1 MKISVSF
8 FCCIVFS
15 LNVFAQGNLV
25 GKRAPKIEIEKWIYP
40 KIKTAEWEVKGVP
53 EKIEGRII
61 VVDFWFTKCAPC
73 VASIPD
79 LNFLAKKYPEILFLS
94 ISFEKEDLINE
105 FLKKMVMY
113 YPVGSDPDSKTIN
126 SFGVQLYPETFLI
139 DEFGI
144 VRWQGSPFDL
154 NEEILNG
161 VLERQGKTKTLR
173 IPHSETKQLNSAYT
187 FTIQKHNLEM
197 GESSYFHYNPFDI
210 SILNRTLGDLLNV
223 FYGMSKPRIIN
234 RKNIPLETAFDIT
247 LKADKSITTEANCVE
262 MFRFLLPQELGV
274 NIKEVEIDTIAR
286 VVAVLNNRLLENNL
300 SSENNLGVTIRYN
313 NWEAKGA
320 RIVDLKNFLENQFDM
335 LVEIEAETNSRYN
348 FVLSNI
354 DLFEVEKKLEND
366 YGIRLINKKVKTK
379 FWVLE

>member
-25 GKRAPKIEIEKWIYP
+25 GKKAPKIEIEKWIYP

-73 VASIPD
+73 VASIPE
-79 LNFLAKKYPEILFLS
+79 LNFLAQKYPEILFLS

-154 NEEILNG
+154 DEEILNG
-161 VLERQGKTKTLR
+161 VSERQGKTKTLR
-173 IPHSETKQLNSAYT
+173 IPHQETKQLNSAYT

-262 MFRFLLPQELGV
+262 MLRFLLPQQLGV
-274 NIKEVEIDTIAR
+274 NIKEVEMDTVAR
-286 VVAVLNNRLLENNL
+286 VVGVLNNRLLENNL

-320 RIVDLKNFLENQFDM
+320 RIVDLKNFLENQFNM
-335 LVEIEAETNSRYN
+335 LVEVEAETNSRYN

-354 DLFEVEKKLEND
+354 NLFEVEKKLEND